1 MAISNDNIPTYRN
14 VDKDIRH
21 AVDEYHVRVN
31 NCESCSLCNLSERPD
46 YLSTRP
52 VFRGNLPSDLLLI
65 FPAPRRVDVLSGSPL
80 RGVEGSVIDEIV
92 EALLSFYPRLRV
104 CLTTAVHCYP
114 FHDDLDH
121 RDPTKQEIQS
131 CYHANLTKFVEMANP
146 SIVVLFGEV
155 TKKYFPQTNPNIIY
169 ITAKHPTSAIKSRT
183 LDQYKRDV
191 FYAIDKFL
199 DKEGAVFLCN
209 KKARFTP
216 RTKSGRPTGK

>member
-1 MAISNDNIPTYRN
+1 MSISNNVPTFRN

-21 AVDEYHVRVN
+21 AVDEYHIRVDD
-31 NCESCSLCNLSERPD
+31 CRSCGLCNLAERPE
-46 YLSTRP
+46 YLGTRP
-52 VFRGNLPSDLLLI
+52 IFRGNIPCELLLV
-65 FPAPRRVDVLSGSPL
+65 FPAPRRIDVLSRSPL

-92 EALLSFYPRLRV
+92 NALLSFYPRLRV
-104 CLTTAVHCYP
+104 CLITAVHCYP

-121 RDPTKQEIQS
+121 RDPTKQEIHS
-131 CYHANLTKFVEMANP
+131 CYHANITKFMELANP

-155 TKKYFPQTNPNIIY
+155 TKKYFPQVNPNIIY

-191 FYAIDKFL
+191 FYAIDRHL
-199 DKEGAVFLCN
+199 DNQAAVFLCN

-216 RTKSGRPTGK
+216 RTKSG